1 MANRVGLMA
10 VLAASIAWGPPGAA
24 VAAAD
29 AAPQNLAELAQ
40 DLVLELIEHGPG
52 ELWTMHVTNTG
63 KLPVGIVADP
73 ALLWF
78 EVAVPGRA
86 LTVVCRLPSPLW
98 PKSIRQR
105 AVTQLKPEE
114 RFSRRFDARF
124 FCFDDMRQS
133 VLVVGARVTPH
144 FGWALE
150 TKETRVKGK
159 RTRVTLPPRAPFVAW
174 SVPASAAEDEAP
186 AAAPESAPPVDP
198 ETEGAALVDPG
209 AIALESD
216 EPEPWDEPKEGLKS
230 ISGAAIVLAP
240 EYAVWSPPKTTTD
253 AEGPHLHMRAGSDA
267 EDERGALVTIALSN
281 GSSHSEQIFLR
292 RDLVTYHVKGPDGV
306 FECAPNEIGS
316 PDFASFTTLAPKSS
330 EPMVVRLLEMCPRSA
345 LARPGLYE
353 IRASFVSRWSGQ
365 ALGLDAFVG
374 TLETEHPALLRI
386 RSGEQPSFLRAAPL
400 MATPA
405 AGMVNPN
412 MGPPPEGAAPADGSE
427 APAEEAPPADHQA
440 PMEAPAPE
448 APADGTTVE

>member
-1 MANRVGLMA
+1 MANPIRLTA
-10 VLAASIAWGPPGAA
+10 VLAASIAWGSP
-24 VAAAD
+24 AAAS
-29 AAPQNLAELAQ
+29 AAPDATAESLAELAQ
-40 DLVLELIEHGPG
+40 DLVLELVEHGPG

-63 KLPVGIVADP
+63 KSPIGIVADP

-78 EVAVPGRA
+78 EVAVPGKA
-86 LTVVCRLPSPLW
+86 LPVVCRLPPPLW

-105 AVTQLKPEE
+105 AVTQLQPEE

-124 FCFDDMRQS
+124 FCFDDIRQS

-144 FGWALE
+144 FGWAPE

-159 RTRVTLPPRAPFVAW
+159 RTLVTLPPRAPFVAW
-174 SVPASAAEDEAP
+174 SVPAPE
-186 AAAPESAPPVDP
+186 PESDVPETGEEGQAPVEPGAEGAPP
-198 ETEGAALVDPG
+198 ADPG
-209 AIALESD
+209 AIALESG
-216 EPEPWDEPKEGLKS
+216 EPEPWDEPKDGLKF
-230 ISGAAIVLAP
+230 ISGAAVVLAP
-240 EYAVWSPPKTTTD
+240 EYEVWSPPRTTSD
-253 AEGPHLHMRAGSDA
+253 AEGPQLHMRAGSDA

-281 GSSHSEQIFLR
+281 ASSEPEQIFFR
-292 RDLVTYHVKGPDGV
+292 RDLVTYHVTGPDGV
-306 FECAPNEIGS
+306 FECAPNEIGA
-316 PDFASFTTLAPKSS
+316 PDFASFTTLAPKGS
-330 EPMVVRLLEMCPRSA
+330 EPMVVRLIEMCPRSA

-374 TLETEHPALLRI
+374 TIETEHPALLRI

-400 MATPA
+400 MSTPV
-405 AGMVNPN
+405 AGMVNPLT
-412 MGPPPEGAAPADGSE
+412 GPPAEGAAPAEGGE
-427 APAEEAPPADHQA
+427 APAEEAPPPDHQA